1 LISEKLQKK
10 QMHARKVLQDAVK
23 EVGDEEKFDF
33 ILSESRLLGVD
44 RQLDVSGKVIE
55 VLNSN
60 TYDIIYQ

>member
-1 LISEKLQKK
+1 
-10 QMHARKVLQDAVK
+10 
-23 EVGDEEKFDF
+23 
-33 ILSESRLLGVD
+33 LLGVD